1 MEENV
6 AFDNDFVTVAELKN
20 LGKGKTWLAPMRNI

>member
-6 AFDNDFVTVAELKN
+6 AFDNNFVVAELKN